1 MTKIKDIVSISS
13 GYASYVNLRQAYFD
27 EMERRARMERYK
39 PITAHRL
46 AFEKISNAVN
56 PKDKRFYFLSGS
68 YGTGKS
74 HLCLMLANFF
84 AHQSELPEMATFF
97 KNYEES
103 QASVKTPPGKTFK
116 DVTGEQLAASNLVSK
131 RKEGRYLVAL
141 CDFGWNL
148 DFEGSVL
155 RAITDALENEGLL
168 TEFDTHYN
176 EAIRKLN
183 ELEKKT
189 YLIRSFNDHLEN
201 QFPDWTINKLK
212 NGLAEFNEEALNIFK
227 NCFKEATT
235 SDFAPEKGNLQL
247 IIEDLIKNGK
257 FKKTFKGISIIYDE
271 FGYAL
276 DKKSVDLQ
284 KLHAFAE
291 FCSKSGMTALPV
303 VFIGTGHKSFAN
315 HGEVGDR
322 IHYDTIRARVD
333 EVALRT
339 EGMEDIIGA
348 IVHPKKDSNGWTMEV
363 EQNNQM
369 FSQFPNECKRI
380 NIFNWLPAPV
390 LKNNIIVNI
399 FPMHPMA
406 TYGLL
411 ELAKSVGSDNRS
423 VFKFFSPEFSDE
435 EEIWEHA
442 DKHSYPWFAAK
453 TDIIGSNG
461 MLNFLTIDIVLD
473 YFYEATGFDTEEK
486 SITQRVKS
494 VIADYTRT
502 LRELNRYVKRTTGTL
517 LFDEIDDWMRRI
529 IKVMLVHEII
539 SNDEVQIVNSL
550 PNIQFSLNAIT
561 TQDKNAIES
570 RVDLLV
576 RAGIIYK
583 NTDGDYYEFRRS
595 DAIDVRKL
603 VEDYKS
609 DPSNKPKD
617 VIEDFRTNVWIKN
630 VPSYFEAKDYNI
642 DFKEDKRLK
651 VEICSIA
658 ELEKIVSSG
667 TGTNNIS
674 EFYEGLRTNT
684 AFGKDYYEG
693 TAVIVYCET
702 DQQIDRAKQLAKEIK
717 GNRFYL
723 GIPKKSI
730 DVTQEILEYKAIQS
744 IEDSDD
750 FKNKFTSFEK
760 GEFATLNGKSNEK
773 LEKLAERY
781 SSNSELNWFEE
792 QGAHVTVQTN
802 KQHDIANQCCNKL
815 YKDKRN
821 KVTHT
826 DFNFAHQ
833 SITGGKLESILG
845 EACSL
850 ISDISKQI
858 TIDHSWAD
866 NRGGI
871 RYIKRLF
878 IDKPIF
884 EKISSNGYVHS
895 YQLKKDIS
903 GFAQF
908 YPGLKY
914 LLDKLANAQ
923 KDKPIRFQDLVKP
936 LFDEYG
942 LGEIAISLFV
952 LLAKQHLG
960 DSLVFKKEEHSITD
974 LQITN
979 ISEYFDLIRRV
990 HKNAVLKVQDISE
1003 EDKSYFTDLYKLYN
1017 HPNNVEA
1024 GKKYFLEE
1032 AFKAVKM
1039 WWDAKKNIAKVDDF
1053 YEDELK
1059 PYVKSFNKMDTLGS
1073 FAFVKAELLSL
1084 FNIEKDEKITTAK
1097 LNKITQGL
1105 TKFKDA
1111 SDNLLAEKKSSILKK
1126 VNIVFDAKGTT
1137 SEHLKDALKEWS
1149 QTLDSYQKDKYSSF
1163 HTEDSRALIV
1173 ASSSISDIDKFLFV
1187 NLLKSIGYSPID
1199 EWSMDHEDSLVDKIE
1214 IAKKR
1219 IDNNKIKVKPPIIKS
1234 SGKSVESNAK
1244 LEYDDTLEL
1253 EIDIANDKT
1262 VVYITEDGSDP
1273 SLETSN
1279 RKKISAKEIVKIQ
1292 GNKTLKLVSVD
1303 KDGNVGHVEQI
1314 SVFDKNKKV
1323 KISGKKDLHGDIVV
1337 NFILPKNQKELKSSL
1352 KSYFEKVFEEG
1363 IVDKKQLEDIIKE
1376 ILSQK

>member
-1 MTKIKDIVSISS
+1 MTKIKDIISISS
-13 GYASYVNLRQAYFD
+13 GYASYVNLHDAYFD
-27 EMERRARMERYK
+27 EKERRDRMERYK

-116 DVTGEQLAASNLVSK
+116 DVTGEQLAASNLVAK

-155 RAITDALENEGLL
+155 RAITEALDNEGLL
-168 TEFDTHYN
+168 SEFDTHYN
-176 EAIRKLN
+176 EARRKLD

-189 YLIRSFNDHLEN
+189 HLYQSFNEHLEN
-201 QFPDWTINKLK
+201 QFPDWTINILK
-212 NGLAEFNEEALNIFK
+212 DGLVELNEEALTIFK
-227 NCFKEATT
+227 SCFKEATT
-235 SDFAPEKGNLQL
+235 NDFTPEKGNLQI
-247 IIEDLIKNGK
+247 IIEDLIKNEK

-276 DKKSVDLQ
+276 DDKSVNLQ

-303 VFIGTGHKSFAN
+303 VFIGTGHKSFVS
-315 HGEVGDR
+315 HGEVGDKV
-322 IHYDTIRARVD
+322 HYDTIKARVD

-348 IVHPKKDSNGWTMEV
+348 IVHPQKDSPGWTNEV
-363 EQNNQM
+363 EQNNQV
-369 FSQFPNECKRI
+369 FSQFPNECKRV

-435 EEIWEHA
+435 DEVWEHA
-442 DKHSYPWFAAK
+442 DKYSYPWFAAR
-453 TDIIGSNG
+453 TDIVGANG
-461 MLNFLTIDIVLD
+461 MLNFLTIDTVID
-473 YFYEATGFDTEEK
+473 YFYEETGFETEDK
-486 SITQRVKS
+486 SIPQRVKS

-502 LRELNRYVKRTTGTL
+502 LRELNRYVKRTSGPL
-517 LFDEIDDWMRRI
+517 LFDDIDEWIKRI
-529 IKVMLVHEII
+529 LKVMLVHEII
-539 SNDEVQIVNSL
+539 SNDEVQILNNL
-550 PNIQFSLNAIT
+550 QNLQFSLNAIT
-561 TQDKNAIES
+561 TQDRNAVES
-570 RVDLLV
+570 RVNLLAQ
-576 RAGIIYK
+576 AGIIYK
-583 NTDGDYYEFRRS
+583 NSDGDYYEFRRS

-609 DPSNKPKD
+609 DPNNKPQN
-617 VIEDFRTNVWIKN
+617 VIEDFRTNAWNTN
-630 VPSYFEAKDYNI
+630 VSPFFDAKDYNI

-651 VEICSIA
+651 TEICSIA
-658 ELEKIVSSG
+658 ELEKIVTSG

-674 EFYEGLRTNT
+674 EYYEELRTNT

-702 DQQIDRAKQLAKEIK
+702 DQHIDRAKQLAKEIK

-723 GIPKKSI
+723 GIPKKPI
-730 DVTQEILEYKAIQS
+730 DVTQEILEYNAIRS
-744 IEDSDD
+744 IEGSDD
-750 FKNKFTSFEK
+750 YKNKFTSFEK
-760 GEFATLNGKSNEK
+760 GEFATLDGNSNK
-773 LEKLAERY
+773 RLEKLAERY
-781 SSNSELNWFEE
+781 SSNSEIIWFEE
-792 QGAHVTVQTN
+792 QGVHVTVQTN
-802 KQHDIANQCCNKL
+802 KQHDIANHCCSKI

-821 KVTHT
+821 KVPHT
-826 DFNFAHQ
+826 DFNLAHQ
-833 SITGGKLESILG
+833 SIKGGKLESILG

-850 ISDISKQI
+850 LSDLSKQI
-858 TIDHSWAD
+858 SIDHSWAQ

-871 RYIKRLF
+871 AYIKKLF
-878 IDKPIF
+878 IDKPIL
-884 EKISSNGYVHS
+884 EKIGSNGDVHS
-895 YQLKKDIS
+895 YELKKDTS

-914 LLDKLANAQ
+914 LLDKLNNAE
-923 KDKPIRFQDLVKP
+923 KDKPIRYQDLVKP
-936 LFDEYG
+936 LFEEYG
-942 LGEIAISLFV
+942 FGEIAISLFI
-952 LLAKQHLG
+952 LLAKQYFG

-974 LQITN
+974 LQIN
-979 ISEYFDLIRRV
+979 NNQEYFDLIRGIY
-990 HKNAVLKVQDISE
+990 KNAVLKIQDISE
-1003 EDKSYFTDLYKLYN
+1003 EDKSYFTELFKLYN
-1017 HPNNVEA
+1017 HPSNVEA
-1024 GKKYFLEE
+1024 GRKYFLEE
-1032 AFKAVKM
+1032 AFNAVKT
-1039 WWDAKKNIAKVDDF
+1039 WWNAKENIAKIEDF
-1053 YEDELK
+1053 YKDELK
-1059 PYVKSFNKMDTLGS
+1059 PHVKSFNKMDTLGS

-1084 FNIEKDEKITTAK
+1084 YNIEKDEKITAAK
-1097 LNKITQGL
+1097 LDKITQGL
-1105 TKFKDA
+1105 VKFKDA
-1111 SDNLLAEKKSSILKK
+1111 VDNLLAEKKSSILKR
-1126 VNIVFDAKGTT
+1126 VNTVFNAKGTT

-1149 QTLDSYQKDKYSSF
+1149 QTLDSYQKDKYSPF
-1163 HTEDSRALIV
+1163 HNEDSKALIL
-1173 ASSSISDIDKFLFV
+1173 ALNSISDIDKFLFERLSTSL
-1187 NLLKSIGYSPID
+1187 NYGSIND
-1199 EWSMDHEDSLVDKIE
+1199 WSLDREDSLIE
-1214 IAKKR
+1214 RIENAKNR
-1219 IDNNKIKVKPPIIKS
+1219 IDNNKIKVKPPIVKS
-1234 SGKSVESNAK
+1234 NGKQVESNAK
-1244 LEYDDTLEL
+1244 LEYDDSLEL
-1253 EIDIANDKT
+1253 EIDTADDKT
-1262 VVYITEDGSDP
+1262 FVYITEDGSDP
-1273 SLETSN
+1273 SLETSD

-1292 GNKTLKLVSVD
+1292 GNKTIKLVSVD
-1303 KDGNVGHVEQI
+1303 KDGNIGHVEQV

-1337 NFILPKNQKELKSSL
+1337 NFILPKNKKELKSSL

-1376 ILSQK
+1376 ILS